1 MIKALKTLTME
12 SDSMKLVYRIE
23 GMYDRL
29 GNEIKN
35 ERRQARRYY
44 IESMLIGSTA
54 KLVNVDDAIMVVE
67 TSTIEDIF
75 IHRNVVKLVTK
86 NTEYLL
92 VPSIEVVE

>member
-1 MIKALKTLTME
+1 ME

-29 GNEIKN
+29 GNEIRN
-35 ERRQARRYY
+35 ERRQARRYF
-44 IESMLIGSTA
+44 IESMLIGFTA
-54 KLVNVDDAIMVVE
+54 KLVNADDLNMVVE

-75 IHRNVVKLVTK
+75 IKGNSVKLVTK

>member
-29 GNEIKN
+29 GNEIRN
-35 ERRQARRYY
+35 ERRQARRYF

-54 KLVNVDDAIMVVE
+54 KLVNVEDALMVVE
-67 TSTIEDIF
+67 TSTIEDVF

>member
-1 MIKALKTLTME
+1 ME
-12 SDSMKLVYRIE
+12 SDNMKLVYRIE

-29 GNEIKN
+29 GNEIVN
-35 ERRQARRYY
+35 ERRQARRYF

-54 KLVNVDDAIMVVE
+54 KLVNADDLNMVVE

-75 IHRNVVKLVTK
+75 IRGNSVKLVTT

-92 VPSIEVVE
+92 TPHIEDFEELN